1 VGNVQGKSK
10 RRWQRKWS
18 FTTNAYISYTVKQ
31 LISKEKGPHSPFL
44 MTRILAAK
52 KLIASQA

>member
-1 VGNVQGKSK
+1 MNGAST
-10 RRWQRKWS
+10 
-18 FTTNAYISYTVKQ
+18 FFIAKQ

-44 MTRILAAK
+44 MATRILAAK